1 MIVKAT
7 SIVMRMWMAV
17 MHSSSKAISEEVGLT
32 IPVPTQAPAME
43 ISTVMAMWT
52 GVTRRYS
59 KLTLEEAT
67 SVSPVPPVW
76 LEPGALIYDT

>member
-1 MIVKAT
+1 
-7 SIVMRMWMAV
+7 MAV
-17 MHSSSKAISEEVGLT
+17 MHSSSKAILEEVGLT
-32 IPVPTQAPAME
+32 IPVPTQTSAMG
-43 ISTVMAMWT
+43 ILTVMGMWT

-67 SVSPVPPVW
+67 SVIPVPPVW